1 MSPHKHVSA
10 VRGAERFRPAA
21 LGAWAAEG
29 LVPAEAYA
37 YGMESVGADEGP
49 VKAVDHRALAVSV
62 IDISSDIRRKSL
74 NDTGVRPLSNGVLEI
89 LRVIESR
96 PGITVAEVAARL
108 GRQFSNVSV
117 QLRELVA
124 AGLVTRIRDAAD
136 KRYVALHPTAESQ
149 RIKAL
154 LEGAWAEAL
163 ASASSRLLPEEREQI
178 AASLPALQRLASL
191 LAEPE

>member
-1 MSPHKHVSA
+1 
-10 VRGAERFRPAA
+10 
-21 LGAWAAEG
+21 
-29 LVPAEAYA
+29 
-37 YGMESVGADEGP
+37 MESIGAADGP
-49 VKAVDHRALAVSV
+49 VKAMDHRSLAVSV
-62 IDISSDIRRKSL
+62 IDISSDIRRKSH

-89 LRVIESR
+89 LRVIENH
-96 PGITVAEVAARL
+96 PGITVADVASRL

-124 AGLVTRIRDAAD
+124 AGLVTRTRDAAD

-149 RIKAL
+149 RINAL

-163 ASASSRLLPEEREQI
+163 TSASSRLLPEERDQI
-178 AASLPALQRLASL
+178 AASLPALRRLASI

>member
-1 MSPHKHVSA
+1 MLINPIIACLRFDGKA
-10 VRGAERFRPAA
+10 ARGACRAVISRRRP
-21 LGAWAAEG
+21 
-29 LVPAEAYA
+29 EAYA
-37 YGMESVGADEGP
+37 YGMESVGAGGGP
-49 VKAVDHRALAVSV
+49 LKAVDHRALAVSV

-74 NDTGVRPLSNGVLEI
+74 NDTGLRPLPNGALEI
-89 LRVIESR
+89 LRVVESR

-124 AGLVTRIRDAAD
+124 AGLVTRTRDAAD

-163 ASASSRLLPEEREQI
+163 TAASSRLLPEEREQI

>member
-1 MSPHKHVSA
+1 
-10 VRGAERFRPAA
+10 
-21 LGAWAAEG
+21 
-29 LVPAEAYA
+29 
-37 YGMESVGADEGP
+37 MESIGAGEALD
-49 VKAVDHRALAVSV
+49 KAVDHRALAVAV
-62 IDISSDIRRKSL
+62 IDISADVRRKSH

-89 LRVIESR
+89 LRVIESN
-96 PGITVAEVAARL
+96 PGITVAEVASRL

-154 LEGAWAEAL
+154 LEGAWAGAL
-163 ASASSRLLPEEREQI
+163 VSASSRLLPEEREQI
-178 AASLPALQRLASL
+178 AASLPALQRLASIL
-191 LAEPE
+191 SEPE

>member
-1 MSPHKHVSA
+1 
-10 VRGAERFRPAA
+10 
-21 LGAWAAEG
+21 
-29 LVPAEAYA
+29 
-37 YGMESVGADEGP
+37 MESVAEKDGP
-49 VKAVDHRALAVSV
+49 AKAVDHRALAVSV
-62 IDISSDIRRKSL
+62 IDVSADIRRKSL

-89 LRVIESR
+89 LRVIESH
-96 PGITVAEVAARL
+96 PGITVAEVASRL

-124 AGLVTRIRDAAD
+124 AGLVTRTRDAAD

-163 ASASSRLLPEEREQI
+163 AAASSRLLPEEREQI
-178 AASLPALQRLASL
+178 AASLPALQRLAAIL
-191 LAEPE
+191 GEPE

>member
-1 MSPHKHVSA
+1 MDSA
-10 VRGAERFRPAA
+10 GAK
-21 LGAWAAEG
+21 
-29 LVPAEAYA
+29 
-37 YGMESVGADEGP
+37 EGP
-49 VKAVDHRALAVSV
+49 VEAVDHRALAVSV
-62 IDISSDIRRKSL
+62 IDISSDIRRKSH

-89 LRVIESR
+89 LRVIESH
-96 PGITVAEVAARL
+96 PGITVAEVASRL

-124 AGLVTRIRDAAD
+124 GGLVTRVRDPAD

-163 ASASSRLLPEEREQI
+163 SSASSRLLPEEREQI
-178 AASLPALQRLASL
+178 AASLPALQRLAAL

>member
-1 MSPHKHVSA
+1 ME
-10 VRGAERFRPAA
+10 RIGAGEA
-21 LGAWAAEG
+21 L
-29 LVPAEAYA
+29 
-37 YGMESVGADEGP
+37 D
-49 VKAVDHRALAVSV
+49 KAVDHRALAVAV
-62 IDISSDIRRKSL
+62 IDISADVRRKSH

-89 LRVIESR
+89 LRVIESN
-96 PGITVAEVAARL
+96 PGITVAEVASRL

-154 LEGAWAEAL
+154 LEGAWAGAL
-163 ASASSRLLPEEREQI
+163 ESASSQLLPAEREQI
-178 AASLPALQRLASL
+178 AASLPALQRLASIL
-191 LAEPE
+191 SEPE

>member
-37 YGMESVGADEGP
+37 YGMETVGAGGGP
-49 VKAVDHRALAVSV
+49 VRAVDHRALAVSV

-74 NDTGVRPLSNGVLEI
+74 NDTGVRPLPNGALEI
-89 LRVIESR
+89 LRVIESS

-124 AGLVTRIRDAAD
+124 AGLVTRVRDAAD
-136 KRYVALHPTAESQ
+136 KRYVALHPTAESR

-163 ASASSRLLPEEREQI
+163 AAASSRLLPEEREQI
-178 AASLPALQRLASL
+178 AASLPALQRLASY

>member
-1 MSPHKHVSA
+1 MESM
-10 VRGAERFRPAA
+10 G
-21 LGAWAAEG
+21 AAE
-29 LVPAEAYA
+29 VPA
-37 YGMESVGADEGP
+37 
-49 VKAVDHRALAVSV
+49 KAVDHRSLAVSV
-62 IDISSDIRRKSL
+62 IDISSDIRRKSH

-89 LRVIESR
+89 LRVIENH
-96 PGITVAEVAARL
+96 PGITVADVASRL

-124 AGLVTRIRDAAD
+124 AGLVTRTRDAAD

-163 ASASSRLLPEEREQI
+163 ESASSRLLPEEREQI
-178 AASLPALQRLASL
+178 AASLPALQRLASII
-191 LAEPE
+191 AEPE

>member
-1 MSPHKHVSA
+1 
-10 VRGAERFRPAA
+10 
-21 LGAWAAEG
+21 
-29 LVPAEAYA
+29 
-37 YGMESVGADEGP
+37 MESAGAKEGP
-49 VKAVDHRALAVSV
+49 TEAVDHRALAVSV
-62 IDISSDIRRKSL
+62 LDISSDIRRKSH
-74 NDTGVRPLSNGVLEI
+74 NDTGVRPLPNGVLEI
-89 LRVIESR
+89 LRVIESH
-96 PGITVAEVAARL
+96 PGITVAEVASRL

-124 AGLVTRIRDAAD
+124 GGLVTRVRDPAD

-163 ASASSRLLPEEREQI
+163 SSASSRLLPEERQQI
-178 AASLPALQRLASL
+178 AASLPALQRLAAL

>member
-1 MSPHKHVSA
+1 ME
-10 VRGAERFRPAA
+10 RIGAGEA
-21 LGAWAAEG
+21 L
-29 LVPAEAYA
+29 
-37 YGMESVGADEGP
+37 D
-49 VKAVDHRALAVSV
+49 KAVDHRALAVAV
-62 IDISSDIRRKSL
+62 IDISADVRRKSH

-89 LRVIESR
+89 LRVIESN
-96 PGITVAEVAARL
+96 PGITVAEVASRL

-163 ASASSRLLPEEREQI
+163 ESASSRLLPEEREQI
-178 AASLPALQRLASL
+178 AASLPALQRLASIL
-191 LAEPE
+191 SEPE